1 MKIRHLIWLGAGAYA
16 GYKLYNKRH
25 ILKEDFRLTKASF
38 DQVQDDWTKV
48 QHNLTKVT
56 QQLPVLETVIS
67 DLGYKTQVFQ
77 KEMEARLAQMPL
89 TSESQITEDE

>member
-38 DQVQDDWTKV
+38 DQV
-48 QHNLTKVT
+48 
-56 QQLPVLETVIS
+56 
-67 DLGYKTQVFQ
+67 
-77 KEMEARLAQMPL
+77 
-89 TSESQITEDE
+89 